1 MKLSARAA
9 VEPFIVMD
17 VMEAARAAEAAGRRI
32 IHMEVGQPSA
42 MPPALAFD
50 ALADE
55 MRAGPLG
62 YTVTLGLPELRA
74 AIAALYGDWYGVD
87 LDPAR
92 VVITSGASG
101 AFLLAFTALF
111 DPGARVGL
119 GMPCYPSYR
128 QILTALSLT
137 PVGLRS
143 GLDDGFHPRPEQI
156 AGLDGLIVASP
167 GNPTGSVLGRAAMA
181 ALMERCAAQGTA
193 FISDEIYHG
202 LDYGPRPVS
211 ALELGDEAYIIN
223 SFSKFFTLTGWR
235 IGWMVVP
242 EAHVRAV
249 ECLAQ
254 NMFICAPHVAQRMAL
269 HALAHREDFLP
280 IRDSYARARAMLLER
295 LPQMGISRIAPPDGA
310 FYVYADLSDF
320 TDDTRA
326 FATRILDEAGVALAP
341 GADFDPEQGH
351 HWMRFS
357 FARGPEH
364 VAEGLDR
371 LAAFFAGL
379 RR

>member
-92 VVITSGASG
+92 VVVTSGASG

-364 VAEGLDR
+364 VAEGLER

>member
-242 EAHVRAV
+242 QAHVRAV

>member
-351 HWMRFS
+351 RWMRFS